1 MRESNA
7 IVAVY
12 DMPGGAEAGILALR
26 ESGFD
31 LQNVS
36 ILGPGN
42 GLTGDPVAYYQM
54 PGQIGCWGKMGLFWT
69 GIWDLLFGWAM
80 VSLPEFGPVLV
91 AGPLA
96 MWIIAALDNAP
107 LFGELSAVGGGLYS
121 IGIPRAQ
128 TMRYEAA
135 LKRQMYLVVVHGLA
149 ADVRRAKSVLQDSQC
164 SQTPTQ
170 SERRVSVADDQAR
183 VAIRHDGDA
192 VNRSGASD
200 VASELA
206 KGRR

>member
-12 DMPGGAEAGILALR
+12 DMTADAEAGILALR

-36 ILGPGN
+36 ILGPGDAF
-42 GLTGDPVAYYQM
+42 TEDPVAYYQM
-54 PGQIGCWGKMGLFWT
+54 PGRIGCWGKMGLFWT
-69 GIWDLLFGWAM
+69 GVWDVLFGWAL

-96 MWIIAALDNAP
+96 MWIVSALDNAP
-107 LFGELSAVGGGLYS
+107 LFGELSAVGAGLYS

-135 LKRQMYLVVVHGLA
+135 LKRHMYLVVVHGLA
-149 ADVRRAKSVLQDSQC
+149 ADVCRAKAILQDSQR
-164 SQTPTQ
+164 SQTATP
-170 SERRVSVADDQAR
+170 
-183 VAIRHDGDA
+183 
-192 VNRSGASD
+192 SGRTS
-200 VASELA
+200 L
-206 KGRR
+206 GG